1 MMKFHEIPNIWKVIQ
16 NSMVPVTTNQ
26 ISGGS
31 GITAKH
37 CSTAMLCVASAMEH
51 LWDYMLH
58 IASSSV
64 YQIMLLYCNY
74 RCCFL
79 QSCFCQYH
87 CKVSSRCSTSMAALF
102 LNNSCLINPK
112 ILQYIL
118 HHVPSTP
125 NRKQLQTNHLILK
138 KKILHTRNT
147 FKSC

>member
-1 MMKFHEIPNIWKVIQ
+1 MKFPIYGKIKFIFQ
-16 NSMVPVTTNQ
+16 TTNQ

-51 LWDYMLH
+51 LSNYMFH

-79 QSCFCQYH
+79 QSCVCQYH
-87 CKVSSRCSTSMAALF
+87 CKVSSRCSTSMVAVF
-102 LNNSCLINPK
+102 LNNSWLINPK
-112 ILQYIL
+112 ILPYVL
-118 HHVPSTP
+118 HHVPPTP
-125 NRKQLQTNHLILK
+125 NRKQLQKKHLNPK
-138 KKILHTRNT
+138 KNCTPEIQLSLVRY
-147 FKSC
+147 